1 MTRMLFFLSPL
12 LSLFAAAGGYMS
24 LDDAKEFA
32 TRYYS
37 NIEKTI
43 RTGKEPTSKE
53 EYIKMF
59 GCDSKGNPIYTAD
72 NNYPN
77 HLFLI
82 DKNGEWEQR
91 DYPETIFGDMAEFKH
106 EHSDATFNYKC
117 GAFNYCRPPELR
129 KNEDDPT
136 FARILFRTEWTVNGR
151 KTVIDDTVYVNL
163 KDGYISRICNKIVPL
178 ANSAEETLED
188 MMAKAAGLYNN
199 KNYDAAA
206 ALYGKVLKKYPNN
219 DDAWSYL
226 GVMYFKG
233 QGVGK
238 LSKKQRLQNAYDC
251 WKKSDLKKA
260 CRAIAYITDGREGC

>member
-1 MTRMLFFLSPL
+1 MIRMLFALS
-12 LSLFAAAGGYMS
+12 SLFMFFAAAGGYMS
-24 LDDAKEFA
+24 LDEAKEFA
-32 TRYYS
+32 SRYYS

-43 RTGKEPTSKE
+43 NTGKEPTSKE
-53 EYIKMF
+53 EYINMF
-59 GCDSKGNPIYTAD
+59 GCDENGNPLYTAV

-82 DKNGEWEQR
+82 DKNGVWEQR

-136 FARILFRTEWTVNGR
+136 FAWILFRTEWTVNGR

-178 ANSAEETLED
+178 ANSAEETLEE
-188 MMAKAAGLYNN
+188 MLAKATFLYSN
-199 KNYDAAA
+199 KRYNEAAN
-206 ALYGKVLKKYPNN
+206 LYYQITQKYPENGE
-219 DDAWSYL
+219 AWYRY
-226 GVMYFKG
+226 GVMWRRD
-233 QGVGK
+233 QGLGRK
-238 LSKKQRLQNAYDC
+238 HKEKECKDMAYYC
-251 WKKSDLKKA
+251 WKKSNLPEAKRQISKL
-260 CRAIAYITDGREGC
+260 TDGRE